1 MLITEEYRNLNK
13 KLHQSRPDY
22 GTSSK
27 KWVDLVRDICNK
39 ANSVDILDYGCGK
52 SLLKN
57 GLGDA
62 YDVSEYDPAVP
73 GKDSIP
79 EPHDIVVCTDVM
91 EHIEPELLDNVL
103 DDLKRVTRKV
113 LFMTVATRPAVK
125 TLEDGRN
132 AHLIQKDFDWWK
144 PKIEER
150 FRIVGSQEFTGNEF
164 ILFLIPK

>member
-1 MLITEEYRNLNK
+1 MLITEEYRNLNR
-13 KLHQSRPDY
+13 KLHESRPDY
-22 GTSSK
+22 GTSSQ
-27 KWVDLVRDICNK
+27 KWINLVRDICSK

-52 SLLKN
+52 SLLKR

-62 YDVSEYDPAVP
+62 YEVTEYDPAVP

-79 EPHDIVVCTDVM
+79 EPHDIVICTDVM

-103 DDLKRVTRKV
+103 DDLKRVTKKV

-132 AHLIQKDFDWWK
+132 AHLIQKDYEWWR
-144 PKIEER
+144 PKIEDR
-150 FRIVGSQEFTGNEF
+150 FKIMGSQEFSGNEF
-164 ILFLIPK
+164 IIFLMPK